1 MGAVSGWRTILRVD
15 SSGCGAS
22 FEKIDS
28 SGLPDGAGDD
38 GAGDDGAGDDGVGD
52 DGASDD
58 SSSGGSGRGGAVVAL
73 LARIR

>member
-38 GAGDDGAGDDGVGD
+38 GPVVMGPVMMGLAMMGPVTMGPAMIHHLEVQ
-52 DGASDD
+52 
-58 SSSGGSGRGGAVVAL
+58 SGGEL
-73 LARIR
+73 